1 LGEKGKKEREKRGKR
16 ELRQMGVNYFV
27 SLFNI
32 GPYHHKKTG
41 RITKNSRGGG
51 KIFLSGHYI

>member
-1 LGEKGKKEREKRGKR
+1 
-16 ELRQMGVNYFV
+16 MGVNYFV

-41 RITKNSRGGG
+41 RITKIQGEGEDFSEWPFYITLQFT
-51 KIFLSGHYI
+51 KQIFKQL